1 MKKRTFGQKPW
12 RRTLAILCSAC
23 MITSCLPFA
32 TASAKT
38 VDGLADLSRQTA
50 AEGAVLLKNEDQTL
64 PVKPDETVSVFGRI
78 QINYFKSGTGSGG
91 KVNVDHV
98 TNILDGFR
106 KNPKIH
112 VNEDLA
118 KVYEDWVAENPPV
131 GIGDWTEPWSQAEMP
146 VTEEL
151 VADAAS
157 KSDKAIIVLG
167 RTAGESKDASNTEGS
182 FLLTDDERDM
192 IQKVTNQFDHV
203 AVLLNVGNIIDMSWV
218 EEYGVESVM
227 YVWHGG
233 MEGGKA
239 VADVVSGDVPASGK
253 LSDTIATSYEDYPS
267 AGNFGNNEYNNYVE
281 DIYVGYRY
289 FETFAPDKVLYPF
302 GFGLTYTD
310 FAVETTSVEEVD
322 GKIEVTVNVTNTGD
336 YKGKQV
342 VQVKSDRSHVVL

>member
-146 VTEEL
+146 VSEEL

-167 RTAGESKDASNTEGS
+167 RTAGESKDASNT
-182 FLLTDDERDM
+182 
-192 IQKVTNQFDHV
+192 
-203 AVLLNVGNIIDMSWV
+203 
-218 EEYGVESVM
+218 
-227 YVWHGG
+227 
-233 MEGGKA
+233 
-239 VADVVSGDVPASGK
+239 
-253 LSDTIATSYEDYPS
+253 
-267 AGNFGNNEYNNYVE
+267 
-281 DIYVGYRY
+281 
-289 FETFAPDKVLYPF
+289 
-302 GFGLTYTD
+302 
-310 FAVETTSVEEVD
+310 
-322 GKIEVTVNVTNTGD
+322 
-336 YKGKQV
+336 
-342 VQVKSDRSHVVL
+342 